1 MPKFKV
7 VLSRVEYYQDIIY
20 VDADTQEDAN
30 EMAWDESGDWKLV
43 DTEEFMQHIYLIEE
57 KQNA

>member
-7 VLSRVEYYQDIIY
+7 VLSRVEYYADIIY

-30 EMAWDESGDWKLV
+30 EIAWVESGDWKLV